1 MHKILIPPVFV
12 FLSIV
17 IILLSYFLLP
27 HYNFIPFPFN
37 FSGLM
42 VVFGGITIMGKA
54 RDLFKKHNTTLAIE
68 PASNLIREGIYAHT
82 RNPMYIG
89 MFLLLMGIAI
99 CFGNLAALFSPVLF
113 ILLVSIVIIPK
124 EEKMMQESFGEAYKI
139 YCSKV
144 RRWL

>member
-12 FLSIV
+12 FLSIA

-37 FSGLM
+37 LSGLI

-68 PASNLIREGIYAHT
+68 PATSLISEGIYKYT

-99 CFGNLAALFSPVLF
+99 CFANLAALFSPFLF
-113 ILLVSIVIIPK
+113 ILMVSIIIIPK
-124 EEKMMQESFGEAYKI
+124 EEKMMQESFGETYEI

-144 RRWL
+144 RRWF